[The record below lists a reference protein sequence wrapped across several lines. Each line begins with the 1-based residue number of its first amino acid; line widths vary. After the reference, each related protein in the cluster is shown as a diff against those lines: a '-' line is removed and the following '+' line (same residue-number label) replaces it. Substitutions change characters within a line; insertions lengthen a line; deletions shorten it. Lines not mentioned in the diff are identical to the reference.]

1 MTREPIVAGQF
12 YPGQKSGLM
21 QSLRKL
27 VPKGSAE
34 PAKGLVSPHAGYIYS
49 GAIAG
54 QVFASSSLPD
64 KIVILGPNHHGF
76 GHPGAV
82 FARGSWRTPLS
93 ETQID
98 EELAG
103 QLIDRCSLLEDDSVA
118 HAREH
123 SIEVQL
129 PFIQFLAPQ
138 ATIVPICIGHHNLDD
153 LMMIGRCIAE
163 VLAQIPEDVLLV
175 ASTDMS
181 HYESAHNARKK
192 DLLAID
198 MIRGLDPEGLY
209 QVVSDQ
215 RISMCGVMPVVSM
228 LEATRLLGANSAE
241 LLCYG
246 TSGDVTGDETE
257 VVGYAGLTVK

>member
-12 YPGQKSGLM
+12 YPGQKSGLI
-21 QSLRKL
+21 QTLQKI
-27 VPKGSAE
+27 VPKGSDE

-54 QVFASSSLPD
+54 QVFAASRIPD

-76 GHPGAV
+76 GHPAAV

-98 EELAG
+98 EDLAG
-103 QLIDRCSLLEDDSVA
+103 QLIDRCSLLGDDSVA

-138 ATIVPICIGHHNLDD
+138 AKIVPICIGHSNLED
-153 LMMIGRCIAE
+153 LMTIGRSIGE

-209 QVVSDQ
+209 QVVADQ
-215 RISMCGVMPVVSM
+215 RISMCGVMPVICM
-228 LEATRLLGANSAE
+228 LEATRILGASRAE
-241 LLCYG
+241 LVCYG

-257 VVGYAGLTVK
+257 VVGYAGMTVL